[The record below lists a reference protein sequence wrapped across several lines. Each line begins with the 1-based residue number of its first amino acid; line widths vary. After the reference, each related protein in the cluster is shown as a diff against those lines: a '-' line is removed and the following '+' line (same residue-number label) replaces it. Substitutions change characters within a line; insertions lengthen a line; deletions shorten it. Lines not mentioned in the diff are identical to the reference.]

1 MGARFAKSQII
12 LHWLTLVMVI
22 LTYSA
27 MLLKD
32 SVSDDQVALVKD
44 LHFNFGISV
53 FVLMLIRLGLR
64 QRHAV
69 PPITP
74 VLEELQ
80 ALGAK
85 LFHGVLYLLFL
96 SLPVLGFLTLA
107 YGGKQWL
114 LLGWQV
120 PQWVATDPVMRSL
133 VKRAHETLANTGYFI
148 IAIHTLAALYHH
160 YLRRDDTLRRMM
172 LGK

>member
-32 SVSDDQVALVKD
+32 SVSDDQVVLVKD

-64 QRHAV
+64 QRYAV

-85 LFHGVLYLLFL
+85 LFHWLLYLLFL

-120 PQWVATDPVMRSL
+120 PQWVAPDPVMRSL
-133 VKRAHETLANTGYFI
+133 VKRTHETLANIGYFI

>member
-1 MGARFAKSQII
+1 MRTRYATSQII
-12 LHWLTLVMVI
+12 LHWLTLVMVV

-32 SVSDDQVALVKD
+32 LVPDDDVLPIKD
-44 LHFNFGISV
+44 LHFNFGLSV
-53 FVLMLIRLGLR
+53 FVLMFIRLGLR
-64 QRHAV
+64 QCYPA

-74 VLEELQ
+74 ALAQWQ
-80 ALGAK
+80 AFGAK
-85 LFHGVLYLLFL
+85 AFHWLLYLLFL
-96 SLPVLGFLTLA
+96 SLPVLGFLALSF
-107 YGGKQWL
+107 GGKQWM

-120 PQWVATDPVMRSL
+120 PQWITPDPGMRSL
-133 VKRAHETLANTGYFI
+133 LKNIHEILANSGYFI

-172 LGK
+172 PGK